1 MLAEQPREQAPA
13 VERHSGAPA
22 GHLHPRALS
31 KAERQKVTELL
42 NSDEFVDAAPR
53 EVWATLADRGVY
65 HCSVSTMYRLLGEHG
80 EVRERRRQLQRPHYS
95 KPELLAT
102 APNEVWSWDIT
113 KLKGPAKWT
122 YYYLYVILD
131 IFSRYVV
138 GWQVAPAESAD
149 LTERL
154 ILSTCL
160 REGVQRDQLTIH
172 ADRGSAMTSKP
183 VVQLLADLG
192 VVRTHS
198 RPHVSNDNP
207 YSEAQFKTLKYRP
220 DFPREFGSIQDARV
234 FCQGFFDWYN
244 HEHHHSGIALLTP
257 ATVHSGQAEAVVAK
271 RQAILEGAFREHPD
285 RFVRRAPRHP
295 EVPRA
300 AWINPPRQKPGNAE
314 TPAPSAG

>member
-149 LTERL
+149 LAERL